1 MSDQAPNP
9 GSDPNRWAVPMAV
22 GAVVLFIAGLGVSYA
37 SIPVGAVLMIS
48 GVVMLFMVGK
58 TSGGGTD
65 DQ

>member
-1 MSDQAPNP
+1 
-9 GSDPNRWAVPMAV
+9 MAV